1 MKSFEE
7 KLARLEE
14 ISLKMKDNSISMDKS
29 MNLFEEGMKLSKA
42 LQKELDKME
51 RKIEI
56 LVNQPDTLEEKPVL
70 ELFPE
75 LEEES

>member
-7 KLARLEE
+7 KLNRLEI
-14 ISLKMKDNSISMDKS
+14 ISEEMKDEGLPIDKS
-29 MNLFEEGMKLSKA
+29 MQMFEEGIKIAKA

-51 RKIEI
+51 RRVEV
-56 LVNQPDTLEEKPVL
+56 LVNQPDTPEEKPVL

-75 LEEES
+75 LDK